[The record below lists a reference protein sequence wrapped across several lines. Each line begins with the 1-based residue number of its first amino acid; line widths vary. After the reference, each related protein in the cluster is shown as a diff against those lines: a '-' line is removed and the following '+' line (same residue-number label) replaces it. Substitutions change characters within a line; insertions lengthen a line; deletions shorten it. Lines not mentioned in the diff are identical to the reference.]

1 MAIYGGKKKDIDA
14 ESEPYSMDEDLQGL
28 LRATDGFH
36 EVVTVALGGEAA
48 AIDGEQC
55 QYVTPREQKR
65 VSAGLV
71 PRGNARCCVGMIR

>member
-48 AIDGEQC
+48 AVDGEQC
-55 QYVTPREQKR
+55 QPHFHYEVQRAAP
-65 VSAGLV
+65 
-71 PRGNARCCVGMIR
+71 ARPSSE